1 MKGWL
6 FIILIMLGS
15 LVSLT
20 GLRQFFIEPLATPS
34 VNAAW
39 FVIQIAPLLFTIP
52 GVMQGQLK
60 SMFILCMVSTL
71 YFIHGILVIFDPALF
86 WFGTAEL
93 FFSLAL
99 CVISALF
106 VRKLREFNGPPED

>member
-1 MKGWL
+1 LKGWL

-60 SMFILCMVSTL
+60 SMFILCIRSRTV
-71 YFIHGILVIFDPALF
+71 LVWYCGVVLF
-86 WFGTAEL
+86 AGP
-93 FFSLAL
+93 L
-99 CVISALF
+99 CDQCIICA
-106 VRKLREFNGPPED
+106 

>member
-6 FIILIMLGS
+6 FIILVMLGS

-20 GLRQFFIEPLATPS
+20 GMRQFFLEPLATPA
-34 VNAAW
+34 VNAVW
-39 FVIQIAPLLFTIP
+39 FFIQIAPLLLTVP

-60 SMFILCMVSTL
+60 SMFLLCMVSTL

-93 FFSLAL
+93 FFSLGL
-99 CVISALF
+99 CSVSALF
-106 VRKLREFNGPPED
+106 VRKLREFNGPQDD